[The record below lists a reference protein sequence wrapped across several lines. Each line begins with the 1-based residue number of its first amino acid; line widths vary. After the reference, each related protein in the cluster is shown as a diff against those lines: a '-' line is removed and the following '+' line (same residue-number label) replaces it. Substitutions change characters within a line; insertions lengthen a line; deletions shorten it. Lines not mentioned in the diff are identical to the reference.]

1 MFKQARWMLLAAMV
15 LAGGL
20 IGARPAAADHAHGLP
35 HKSLP
40 QRHFGT
46 VLGDHMDH
54 RCCARAQRC
63 DYTEENKIRK
73 NDRTAANGKI
83 TCCAYV
89 ACCEVGNRGFFS
101 KTTCQTC
108 TERSGAPVHT
118 GQGSCCCNSPKGE
131 THRYH

>member
-20 IGARPAAADHAHGLP
+20 MGARPAAAEP
-35 HKSLP
+35 HKGLP

-46 VLGDHMDH
+46 VLGDHMNHD
-54 RCCARAQRC
+54 CCARHKTC
-63 DYTEENKIRK
+63 DKADK
-73 NDRTAANGKI
+73 GKI

-89 ACCEVGNRGFFS
+89 ACCEVGNRGFFT

-131 THRYH
+131 TMRYN

>member
-1 MFKQARWMLLAAMV
+1 MFKQARWMLLAAVV

-20 IGARPAAADHAHGLP
+20 MGARPASANERQGLP
-35 HKSLP
+35 HHGLP

-54 RCCARAQRC
+54 RCCGYSRIC
-63 DYTEENKIRK
+63 DHGTDKK
-73 NDRTAANGKI
+73 V

-89 ACCEVGNRGFFS
+89 ACCESGNRGFF
-101 KTTCQTC
+101 TPYQCYTCD
-108 TERSGAPVHT
+108 ERSGAPVHT

-131 THRYH
+131 TERYY